1 MYKKFQPFFLIVET
15 PLHAGSGSELGVLD
29 LPIQRER
36 YTNFPKIEGSSLKGA
51 IREAFE
57 ATQNDA
63 DSISLVFGPED
74 DDIYAS
80 AIGFTDAKV
89 LCFPVKSLKGV
100 FAWVTCPMVLNRFVE
115 DMHMTG
121 QEEVIDNWDLSNVT
135 NTVSEGSQVLLSN
148 KVVLEEFTFEV
159 CENKTTS
166 EIANALSEFLF
177 SEDPVYAYWKEKM
190 KKDLVIL
197 SDEDFEDFVSM
208 STEVITRTRISNETG
223 TVETGALWTEEFLPQ
238 DTILYS
244 IAMATPVRV
253 EPNKKKEFHGDTSDK
268 EAEKVIE
275 FFKKGIPEV
284 INIGGDQTIGKG
296 IVRIRLLGAEK

>member
-57 ATQNDA
+57 TTQNGA
-63 DSISLVFGPED
+63 DIISLVFGPED
-74 DDIYAS
+74 GDIYAG

-89 LCFPVKSLKGV
+89 LCFPVKSLRGV
-100 FAWVTCPMVLNRFVE
+100 FAWVTCPMVLNRFIE
-115 DMHMTG
+115 DMHMSG
-121 QEEVIDNWDLSNVT
+121 QEELIDNWDLSNVT
-135 NTVSEGSQVLLSN
+135 NTVSKGSQALISD
-148 KVVLEEFTFEV
+148 KIVLEEFTFQVRESDM
-159 CENKTTS
+159 TTK
-166 EIANALSEFLF
+166 IANALSEFVF
-177 SEDPVYAYWKEKM
+177 PGDAVYAYWKEKM

-197 SDEDFEDFVSM
+197 SDEDFEDFVST

-244 IAMATPVRV
+244 IAMATPVRA
-253 EPNKKKEFHGDTSDK
+253 EPSKKKELLGDTSDE

-275 FFKKGIPEV
+275 FFKKGLPRV

-296 IVRIRLLGAEK
+296 IVRTKLLGGLQ

>member
-57 ATQNDA
+57 TTQNGA
-63 DSISLVFGPED
+63 DIISLVFGPED
-74 DDIYAS
+74 GDIYAG

-89 LCFPVKSLKGV
+89 LCFPVKSLRGV
-100 FAWVTCPMVLNRFVE
+100 FAWVTCPMVFNRFIE
-115 DMHMTG
+115 DMHMSG
-121 QEEVIDNWDLSNVT
+121 QEELIDNWDLSNVT
-135 NTVSEGSQVLLSN
+135 NTVSKGSQALISD
-148 KVVLEEFTFEV
+148 KIVLEEFTFQVRESDM
-159 CENKTTS
+159 TTK
-166 EIANALSEFLF
+166 IANALSEFVF
-177 SEDPVYAYWKEKM
+177 PGDAVYAYWKEKM

-197 SDEDFEDFVSM
+197 SDEDFEDFVST

-244 IAMATPVRV
+244 IAMATPVRA
-253 EPNKKKEFHGDTSDK
+253 EPSKKNELLGDTSDK
-268 EAEKVIE
+268 EAENVIE
-275 FFKKGIPEV
+275 FFKKGMPKV

-296 IVRIRLLGAEK
+296 IVRTKLLGGL